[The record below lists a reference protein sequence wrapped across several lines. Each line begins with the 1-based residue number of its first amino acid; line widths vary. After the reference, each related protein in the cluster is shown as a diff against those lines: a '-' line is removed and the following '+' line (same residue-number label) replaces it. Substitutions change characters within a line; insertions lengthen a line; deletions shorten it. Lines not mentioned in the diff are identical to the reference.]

1 MAPVEQSF
9 KTWDGVELFYRA
21 WLPESPCDKALI
33 LFHRGHEHCGRWQ
46 EVVDDLALEKVAAFA
61 WDARGHGRSPGE
73 RGAAPNLL
81 ALIKDTNA
89 FVGHIA
95 VKYGVALE
103 NMIVLAH
110 SVGAVTAAAWVHDYA
125 PPIRAMIL
133 ATAAFRVRLYVPL
146 AIPALRLKRRG
157 SVKSYVKGRMLTHD
171 AAEAARYDA
180 DPLIFRSIAV
190 NLLLD
195 LHDTGSRLLTDAG
208 AINVPTLMLAAGRD
222 WVVSLKA
229 QRQFYDG
236 LSSPVK
242 RMHEF
247 PAMSHS
253 IFHESDRVQVIE
265 RLRAFI
271 QERFAENSLKV
282 SLREADRYGY
292 TWEEHERLKL
302 AGRPEFALAR
312 LGLRAARRFSHGID
326 LGWRTGFDS
335 GATLDYVYENEPR
348 GSSGLG
354 RAIDAS
360 YLSSIGWRGIR
371 QRRLNLTAALR
382 RIMESIHAEGGPLRI
397 LDVAAGG
404 GRYVL
409 ETLKALPGIPA
420 QARLRDD
427 KQENVEAIRRLA
439 ESFGLTNVEAE
450 MGDAFDPAALAALKP
465 KATIAIV
472 SGLYELFPSNTPVCQ
487 SLAGLAEALEPGGY
501 LIYTN
506 QPWHPQL
513 EFIARVLP
521 NREGRPWIM
530 RRRTTAEIDELV
542 CEAGFAKMSMEIDQW
557 GMFTVS
563 AAQRVAR

>member
-1 MAPVEQSF
+1 MAPIEQSF

-21 WLPESPCDKALI
+21 WLPQSPCDRALI
-33 LFHRGHEHCGRWQ
+33 LFHRGHEHSGRWQ
-46 EVVDDLALEKVAAFA
+46 EVVDNLALENAAAFA

-81 ALIKDTNA
+81 ALIKDTDA
-89 FVGHIA
+89 FVRHIA
-95 VKYGVALE
+95 VKYGVAVE
-103 NMIVLAH
+103 NMVVLAH

-133 ATAAFRVRLYVPL
+133 ATPAFRVRLYVPL

-157 SVKSYVKGRMLTHD
+157 SVKSYVKGGMLTHD
-171 AAEAARYDA
+171 SAEAARYDA
-180 DPLIFRSIAV
+180 DPLIFQTIAV
-190 NLLLD
+190 NVLLD
-195 LHDTGSRLLTDAG
+195 LHDTGRRLLADAG
-208 AINVPTLMLAAGRD
+208 AINVPTLMLVAGHD

-229 QRQFYDG
+229 QRQFYHG

-253 IFHESDRVQVIE
+253 VFHESDRMRVIE
-265 RLRAFI
+265 RMRAFI
-271 QERFAENSLKV
+271 QERFAEKSLPV

-302 AGRPEFALAR
+302 TGSPRFALAR
-312 LGLRAARRFSHGID
+312 LGLRAARRFSNGID
-326 LGWRTGFDS
+326 LGWRSGFDS
-335 GATLDYVYENEPR
+335 GATLDYVYENKPR
-348 GSSGLG
+348 GFSGLG
-354 RAIDAS
+354 RAIDAG
-360 YLSSIGWRGIR
+360 YLNSIGWRGIR

-409 ETLKALPGIPA
+409 ETLKALPGVPA
-420 QARLRDD
+420 QARLRDE

-439 ESFGLTNVEAE
+439 KSFGLTNVEAE
-450 MGDAFDPAALAALKP
+450 IGDAFDRAALADLEPKP
-465 KATIAIV
+465 TIAIV
-472 SGLYELFPSNTPVCQ
+472 SGLHELFPSNTRVRQ

-530 RRRTTAEIDELV
+530 RRRTTAEMDELV
-542 CEAGFAKMSMEIDQW
+542 RQAGFEKTGMEIDRW
-557 GMFTVS
+557 GMFSVS
-563 AAQRVAR
+563 VAQRSAR